1 MANAV
6 KNHPLNQIAQAGATP
21 MKAAPFRVGSFDD
34 KMAGVLLAQE
44 VLALVKTQATQWP
57 ELAGKLF
64 DMTIEGRKHFDD
76 TLKASLTAMKDGIAE
91 RHDADRKSVVA
102 PLVRS
107 ATVRVSQMRKIAE
120 AITAG
125 MDRETV
131 ARAWL
136 SEKKSTSRDAYE
148 RDVKET
154 VANFAKYIGM
164 DAIYETAKKFV
175 GSDARGRKADT
186 LLVKIS
192 KFIKANEPKDD
203 TAPADVATWR
213 ALVEWYN
220 SKV

>member
-1 MANAV
+1 MNAAV

-76 TLKASLTAMKDGIAE
+76 TLKASLTAMKETVKVD
-91 RHDADRKSVVA
+91 HDADKHVA
-102 PLVRS
+102 GAVVRS
-107 ATVRVSQMRKIAE
+107 STVRVSQMRKIAE
-120 AITAG
+120 ACTAG

-154 VANFAKYIGM
+154 VAHFAKYIGM

-203 TAPADVATWR
+203 TTPADAATWKD
-213 ALVEWYN
+213 LVEWYN
-220 SKV
+220 KQV